1 MAGLL
6 ESFRETRVV
15 RGACPHDCPDTCSM
29 LTTVVEGRVESVRGD
44 PDHPVTRGFLCA
56 KVNRYPERTES
67 PHRVLHPLIR
77 TGPKASGEF
86 REASWNE
93 ALDLIARRLG
103 EAVAAHGPQSVL
115 PYSYSG
121 TLGLVQSAS
130 LDRRFFHALGAS
142 LLDRTICSEAG
153 FEGYRYTIGASIGTD
168 PEEVHAARLIILWG
182 TNTLTSNP
190 HLWPQVRRAREAG
203 ARIVGIDPYRTRTMT
218 QVDEHLAIRP
228 GTDAALALAM
238 MHVIIAEGLVDRE
251 YVETATTGF
260 EALAERVRDFD
271 PERAARITG
280 LEAGRI
286 AVLAREY
293 AAARPA
299 FIRINYGLQRHA
311 GGGMAVRTIACL
323 PALCG
328 HWRSAAGGIL
338 LSTSGFWK
346 SGKYALNLRAVQRP
360 DLIPAGTRTIN
371 MNRLGQALAG
381 GYAGESV
388 RGRELASGPPVSA
401 LIVYGSNPAAVA
413 PDQGAV
419 QRGLARE
426 DLFTVVHEIFM
437 TDTARLADVV
447 LPATTQPEQWDLHTA
462 YGQYWLT
469 LNQPAIPTRGG
480 AVSNSELFR
489 RLGRALGLD
498 PALFAPSDCDLIK
511 TLLDTPAL
519 REAGVTFERL
529 LEGPVRVAPRPYA
542 PFAAGTFPT
551 PSGKCELYSER
562 MAANGL
568 DPVPGYTPMRESP
581 DTAPELARRF
591 PLNLISPPAHHHL
604 NTSFGG
610 LDSIRRAAGD
620 PTLHLHPADAGPRNL
635 SAGAWARVFNDRG
648 EFLARCVVTD
658 AARPGV
664 VLAPGLWWTQHSP
677 GSGNVNQ
684 TTSPAVTDMGG
695 GATFYDCLVEVT
707 PAPEVES

>member
-1 MAGLL
+1 
-6 ESFRETRVV
+6 
-15 RGACPHDCPDTCSM
+15 M
-29 LTTVVEGRVESVRGD
+29 LTTVVDGKVESVRGD
-44 PDHPVTRGFLCA
+44 PGHPVTRGFLCA
-56 KVNRYPERTES
+56 KVNRYPERTNS
-67 PHRVLHPLIR
+67 PNRILGPLIR
-77 TGPKASGEF
+77 TGPKEAGEF
-86 REASWNE
+86 REATWQE
-93 ALDLIARRLG
+93 ALDLITERLKT
-103 EAVAAHGPQSVL
+103 AMAAHGPQSIL

-153 FEGYRYTIGASIGTD
+153 FQGYRYTIGASIGTD

-190 HLWPQVRRAREAG
+190 HLWPQVRQAREAG
-203 ARIVGIDPYRTRTMT
+203 ARVVGIDPYRTRTMT

-238 MHVIIAEGLVDRE
+238 MHVIVTEDLLDRDYIAM
-251 YVETATTGF
+251 ATVGF
-260 EALAERVRDFD
+260 EALSARAAEFD
-271 PERAARITG
+271 PRRAEGITG
-280 LEAGRI
+280 IPAGTI
-286 AVLAREY
+286 AALAREY
-293 AAARPA
+293 ARTRPA

-328 HWRSAAGGIL
+328 HWRWPAGGIL

-346 SGKYALNLRAVQRP
+346 TGRYALNQSAVQRP
-360 DLIPAGTRTIN
+360 DLVPAGTRKIN

-381 GYAGESV
+381 EYAGESAHEQ
-388 RGRELASGPPVSA
+388 ELPSGPPVAA

-413 PDQGAV
+413 PDQVQV
-419 QRGLARE
+419 QRGLARA
-426 DLFTVVHEIFM
+426 DLFTIVHEIFM
-437 TDTARLADVV
+437 TDTARYADVV

-462 YGQYWLT
+462 YGHYWLT
-469 LNQPAIPTRGG
+469 LNEPAIPPRGQ

-489 RLGRALGLD
+489 RLGRAMGLD
-498 PALFAPSDCDLIK
+498 PSLFAPSDCDLIE
-511 TLLDTPAL
+511 TFLDTPAL

-542 PFAAGTFPT
+542 PFAAGRFPT
-551 PSGKCELYSER
+551 PSGKCEFYSPR
-562 MAANGL
+562 MATNGL

-581 DTAPELARRF
+581 ETAPELARRY

-620 PTLHLHPADAGPRNL
+620 PALHMHPGDARPRNL
-635 SAGAWARVFNDRG
+635 TDGAWVRVFNDRG
-648 EFLARCVVTD
+648 EFLARCVVTE

-677 GSGNVNQ
+677 AGGNVNQ
-684 TTSPAVTDMGG
+684 TTSAALADMGG
-695 GATFYDCLVEVT
+695 GATFYDCLVEIA
-707 PAPEVES
+707 PAAKAEP

>member
-1 MAGLL
+1 
-6 ESFRETRVV
+6 
-15 RGACPHDCPDTCSM
+15 M
-29 LTTVVEGRVESVRGD
+29 LTTVVDGKVESVRGD
-44 PDHPVTRGFLCA
+44 PAHPVTRGFLCA

-77 TGPKASGEF
+77 TGPKGSGDF
-86 REASWNE
+86 REASWSE
-93 ALDLIARRLG
+93 ALDLIAARL
-103 EAVAAHGPQSVL
+103 EAAIERHGPQSIL

-121 TLGLVQSAS
+121 TLGQVQSAS
-130 LDRRFFHALGAS
+130 LDRRFFQALGAS
-142 LLDRTICSEAG
+142 LLDRTICAEAG

-168 PEEVHAARLIILWG
+168 PEEVHGARLIILWG

-203 ARIVGIDPYRTRTMT
+203 ARLVGIDPYRTRTMT
-218 QVDEHLAIRP
+218 QVDEHLAIKP

-238 MHVIIAEGLVDRE
+238 MQVIISENLIDRD
-251 YVETATTGF
+251 YIQRATVGF
-260 EALAERVRDFD
+260 EHLARRVSEFD
-271 PERAARITG
+271 PERVARITG
-280 LEAGRI
+280 LSAERI
-286 AVLAREY
+286 VALAREY
-293 AAARPA
+293 AAAEPA

-328 HWRSAAGGIL
+328 HWKSPAGGIL

-346 SGKYALNLRAVQRP
+346 TGRYALNQSAVQRP

-371 MNRLGQALAG
+371 MNRLGQALLG
-381 GYAGESV
+381 EYAGESA
-388 RGRELASGPPVSA
+388 RGRDLSSGPPVAA

-413 PDQGAV
+413 PEQSAV

-426 DLFTVVHEIFM
+426 DLFTLVHEIFL
-437 TDTARLADVV
+437 TDTARYADVV

-469 LNQPAIPTRGG
+469 LNEPAIPPRGQ

-489 RLGRALGLD
+489 RLGRAMGLD
-498 PALFAPSDCDLIK
+498 PSLFAPSDCDLIR
-511 TLLDTPAL
+511 TLLDTPGL
-519 REAGVTFERL
+519 RQAGVTFERL

-542 PFAAGTFPT
+542 PFAEGVFPT

-562 MAANGL
+562 MAASGL

-581 DTAPELARRF
+581 EAAPELARRY

-620 PTLHLHPADAGPRNL
+620 PTLHLHPDDAQPRGL
-635 SAGAWARVFNDRG
+635 EGGAWVRIFNDRG

-658 AARPGV
+658 AVRPGV
-664 VLAPGLWWTQHSP
+664 ALAPGLWWTQHSP
-677 GSGNVNQ
+677 AGGNVNQ
-684 TTSPAVTDMGG
+684 TTSAALTDMGA
-695 GATFYDCLVEVT
+695 GATFYDCLVEV
-707 PAPEVES
+707 APVAALKQ